1 MIATINNTE
10 TITISTTHHTAQL
23 ATCCSAKIHIVG
35 RLRGVRLHFGE
46 TETPFCRGVTMT
58 PRNVPGGSRATSPPW
73 VTQGDALK
81 VCR

>member
-1 MIATINNTE
+1 MNFFE
-10 TITISTTHHTAQL
+10 TDLIIFVIIKVTGIRVL
-23 ATCCSAKIHIVG
+23 VEM
-35 RLRGVRLHFGE
+35 LRGGKGLRLHFGE